1 MTWLIDTHLLLW
13 AAIGSPRLPRRAREV
28 LEDEGSRL
36 LFSSAS
42 IWEVAVKSGRDRPGF
57 DVDVARLRRGLL
69 ENGYAE
75 LPITGEHAVLTRS
88 LPRLHADPF
97 DRILVAQAIAEDA
110 TLLTG
115 DTALAAYDGPIELV
129 RPSR

>member
-13 AAIGSPRLPRRAREV
+13 AAIGSPRLPRRARDV
-28 LEDEGSRL
+28 LEDEASRL

-42 IWEVAVKSGRDRPGF
+42 IWEVAIKSGREHPEF

-69 ENGYAE
+69 ENGYSE

-97 DRILVAQAIAEDA
+97 DRMLVAQAIAEDA

-115 DTALAAYDGPIELV
+115 DPAVAAYDAPIELV
-129 RPSR
+129 RTPR

>member
-42 IWEVAVKSGRDRPGF
+42 IWEVAIKSGLDRPGF
-57 DVDVARLRRGLL
+57 EVDVARLRRGLL
-69 ENGYAE
+69 ENGYSE

-115 DTALAAYDGPIELV
+115 DTALVGYDGPIELV
-129 RPSR
+129 RTTR

>member
-42 IWEVAVKSGRDRPGF
+42 IWEVAIKSGQARRAGQAVPVGLDRPGF
-57 DVDVARLRRGLL
+57 EVDVARLRRGLL
-69 ENGYAE
+69 ENGYSE
-75 LPITGEHAVLTRS
+75 LPITGEHAVLTYS
-88 LPRLHADPF
+88 IERL
-97 DRILVAQAIAEDA
+97 
-110 TLLTG
+110 
-115 DTALAAYDGPIELV
+115 
-129 RPSR
+129 